1 MTNPLVM
8 GVLNITP
15 DSFSD
20 GGELQSIE
28 LAVAR
33 ANQLI
38 ADGAKILDVGGESTR
53 PGAERVPIEEEINRV
68 VPVIEAIHNLGA
80 EISVDTMNSQTAL
93 AAVAAGATI
102 INDVS
107 GGKNDPRMFKVAAET
122 GAKLII
128 SHWRGQSREMDNLNK
143 YASIGNDVAKEL
155 GDQVR
160 EAIDA
165 GVTQDQI
172 IVDPGLGFAK
182 DVEQN
187 WELLEN
193 LEPLIALGYP
203 VLIGASRKRFIAARL
218 EPDSTNEAKDEATA
232 ELMRSLSEK
241 YSLWAVRVHN
251 ARATISRQN

>member
-33 ANQLI
+33 ATQMI
-38 ADGAKILDVGGESTR
+38 TDGAKILDVGGESTR
-53 PGAERVPIEEEINRV
+53 PGADRVPIAEEINRV
-68 VPVIEAIHNLGA
+68 VPVIKAIHNLGA
-80 EISVDTMNSQTAL
+80 EISVDTMNSETAS

-107 GGKNDPRMFKVAAET
+107 GGKNDPRIFKVAAET

-128 SHWRGQSREMDNLNK
+128 SHWRGHSREMDNLNQ
-143 YASIGNDVAKEL
+143 YESIENDVAKEL
-155 GDQVR
+155 MGQVR
-160 EAIDA
+160 EALEA
-165 GVTQDQI
+165 GVTKEQI

-187 WELLEN
+187 WELLDN

-218 EPDSTNEAKDEATA
+218 EPESSNAAKDEATA
-232 ELMRSLSEK
+232 SLLGRLSEK
-241 YSLWAVRVHN
+241 YSLWGVRVHN
-251 ARATISRQN
+251 VRATISRQN

>member
-33 ANQLI
+33 AKQLI

-53 PGAERVPIEEEINRV
+53 PGADRVPIAEEINRV
-68 VPVIEAIHNLGA
+68 LPVIKAIHNLGA
-80 EISVDTMNSQTAL
+80 EISVDTMNSETAS

-107 GGKNDPRMFKVAAET
+107 GGKNDPRIFKVATET

-128 SHWRGQSREMDNLNK
+128 SHWRGHSREMDNLNQ
-143 YASIGNDVAKEL
+143 YESIGNDVAKEL
-155 GDQVR
+155 MGQVR
-160 EAIDA
+160 EALEA
-165 GVTQDQI
+165 GVTKEQI

-187 WELLEN
+187 WELLDN

-218 EPDSTNEAKDEATA
+218 EPESSNAAKDEATA
-232 ELMRSLSEK
+232 DLLSRLSEK
-241 YSLWAVRVHN
+241 YSLWGVRVHN
-251 ARATISRQN
+251 VRATISRQN

>member
-1 MTNPLVM
+1 MTSPLVM

-28 LAVAR
+28 LAVAK
-33 ANQLI
+33 AKQLI

-53 PGAERVPIEEEINRV
+53 PGAERVPIQEEINRV
-68 VPVIEAIHNLGA
+68 VPVIEAICDLGA
-80 EISVDTMNSQTAL
+80 EISVDTMNSETA
-93 AAVAAGATI
+93 AVAVAAGATI

-107 GGKNDPRMFKVAAET
+107 GGKNDPRVFAVAAET

-128 SHWRGQSREMDNLNK
+128 SHWRGHSREMDKLNQ
-143 YASIGNDVAKEL
+143 YDSIGQDVAKEL
-155 GDQVR
+155 GEQAR
-160 EAIDA
+160 QALEA
-165 GVTQDQI
+165 GVTESQI

-193 LEPLIALGYP
+193 LEPIFALGFP

-241 YSLWAVRVHN
+241 YSLWGVRVHN
-251 ARATISRQN
+251 VRATISRQN

>member
-28 LAVAR
+28 LAAAR
-33 ANQLI
+33 AKQLI

-53 PGAERVPIEEEINRV
+53 PGADRVPIQEEINRV
-68 VPVIEAIHNLGA
+68 APVIEAICDLGA
-80 EISVDTMNSQTAL
+80 EISVDTMNSETA
-93 AAVAAGATI
+93 AVAVAAGAKI

-107 GGKNDPRMFKVAAET
+107 GGKNDPRIFKVAAET

-128 SHWRGQSREMDNLNK
+128 SHWRGHSREMDKLNQ
-143 YASIGNDVAKEL
+143 YESIGQDVAKEL
-155 GDQVR
+155 GNQVR
-160 EAIDA
+160 QALEA
-165 GVTQDQI
+165 GVTESQI

-193 LEPLIALGYP
+193 LDPLFAMGFP

-218 EPDSTNEAKDEATA
+218 EPGSSNEAKDEATG

-241 YSLWAVRVHN
+241 YSLWGVRVHN
-251 ARATISRQN
+251 VRATISRQN

>member
-33 ANQLI
+33 ATQMI
-38 ADGAKILDVGGESTR
+38 SDGAKILDVGGESTR
-53 PGAERVPIEEEINRV
+53 PGAERVPIAEEINRV
-68 VPVIEAIHNLGA
+68 VPVINAIRNLGA
-80 EISVDTMNSQTAL
+80 ELSVDTMNSETAS
-93 AAVAAGATI
+93 AAVSAGATI

-107 GGKNDPRMFKVAAET
+107 GGKNDPRIFKVAAET

-128 SHWRGQSREMDNLNK
+128 SHWRGHSREMDNLNQYK
-143 YASIGNDVAKEL
+143 SIGNDVANEL
-155 GDQVR
+155 LVQVS
-160 EAIDA
+160 EALEA
-165 GVTQDQI
+165 GVTKEQI

-218 EPDSTNEAKDEATA
+218 EPESSNAEKDQATA
-232 ELMRSLSEK
+232 DLLSGLSEK
-241 YSLWAVRVHN
+241 YSLWGVRVHN
-251 ARATISRQN
+251 VRATISRQN

>member
-1 MTNPLVM
+1 MNKPLVM

-20 GGELQSIE
+20 GGELASVE
-28 LAVAR
+28 LAANR
-33 ANQLI
+33 AQQMI

-68 VPVIEAIHNLGA
+68 VPVIEAIANLGA
-80 EISVDTMNSQTAL
+80 EISVDTMNSETAR
-93 AAVAAGATI
+93 AAVAAGASI

-107 GGKNDPRMFKVAAET
+107 GGKNDPRIFKVAAET
-122 GAKLII
+122 GSKLII
-128 SHWRGQSREMDNLNK
+128 SHWRGHSREMDNLNQ
-143 YASIGNDVAKEL
+143 YDSIGKDVAIEV

-160 EAIDA
+160 QALES
-165 GVTQDQI
+165 GVRQEQI

-187 WELLEN
+187 WELLDN
-193 LEPLIALGYP
+193 LHPLTALGYP
-203 VLIGASRKRFIAARL
+203 MLIGASRKRFVAARL
-218 EPDSTNEAKDEATA
+218 EPDSSNDAKDAATG
-232 ELMRSLSEK
+232 ELMRTLSEK

-251 ARATISRQN
+251 VRATISRQN